1 MAKTDLPE
9 WGFGFAPP
17 NINPVDASFIKFF
30 PCDSA
35 ETPSSNVDVN
45 TQSYNA
51 IFTVPVSHTRPPAWS
66 RIAIQPHASTKFTG
80 LIMKR
85 VGLTP
90 PRTVVNAHIIV
101 QKESARA
108 AAEREVEDEDRRIR
122 RRLNNYEPSV
132 QAAKLDGKP
141 ASQAEMAHLIMR
153 AKVDA
158 SNNFMITSTSTP
170 FADKQEAR
178 AGRLTQVCPVK
189 RYRTV
194 DYSTPLDPA
203 GGNSFT
209 IYREVIPIITRAMRK
224 GMDEVDYTTASI
236 ATTSRIMRDMRRSR
250 QPRLCLAAHGTP
262 DLSDISDATEPDT
275 SYSIKPPVIKA
286 ESRSPRKRIAKL
298 TSTVKGGLKR
308 LTQIVK
314 LSPGSSPKAEPS
326 PSKSDS
332 TPSTPLRLSPPSLE
346 PIITPSGVTPSMTT
360 PFRDA
365 ATPSRPIITPSGVTP
380 SLTTPFREVA
390 TPSRPIITP
399 SGVTPSIASS
409 PLSQSAFSA
418 SDLVTAEDSPSRPGF
433 TFQVPDSTDFSTLN
447 ASQSAVDATE
457 LSVDDDITRDVLG
470 RVSTSP
476 DTPRWLAPPS
486 DAEATLIM
494 ADFED
499 SQPTETQSPKF
510 ARPVAPTPSRWHRHE
525 PFSPATAPS
534 TPCQSD
540 SPIGLATLIPPSTP
554 TSAKCPYES
563 PNGSD
568 FRFGAMS
575 PAFNNSI
582 SWMNPPIQ
590 ASDSH
595 RIKNLNSARRR
606 QSEPLIRKYLKSQA
620 RRQSSSPRKVRFQ
633 DEDSLFENTSIA
645 SIFQSVQSNVAEAVD
660 PAKTTVSVSDM
671 TMADPTNAD
680 PAAAATP
687 AAYAPTLED
696 GVLNIDMRQN
706 LDIFHASP
714 VSQLAEIAH
723 DSCSGHAKV
732 VVNEEN
738 GRLFVRFK
746 LSAEHAHM
754 FPASQGFNDSQFAFS
769 PLAASRSPRITFNS
783 RQPAFNPAQSTPVT
797 APTNRTL
804 FMETPTNLQASAQR
818 TPSVLQASSSL
829 SVLDHTPS
837 ITGLFTEQSTT
848 PASQT
853 PTAQTADVAQNANSS
868 SVSDNITP
876 SANPLSPEETSVQQT
891 PIKPADETTPAAA
904 EQSIASLTPTKSAEE
919 TIPAAAEQSIAS
931 LNPTPA
937 ADNSDKLAMNTTP
950 IPAQT
955 FTTSSFTPVNKTS
968 PRTQITT
975 PSGESQTTYKS
986 TPAKNTEATENSVPS
1001 EAVSQQVYDDSPG
1014 RDYMRAFIK
1023 RSRRA
1028 STTEAGSPIAP
1039 PLKRKPLEAKS
1050 PNTPSPQKKRKLQKD
1065 EAKSPLGKQPEENQ
1079 VPVPKRVRRTPKAS
1093 RQKTDLAIDMEDHP
1107 ASAVDATAQADEQED
1122 GEEQNAPARRST
1134 RLRST
1139 RASSAPKSSIPT
1151 AIKLGGRSGAGRGTI
1166 LNSTVRSD
1174 QQELNAQTRLNT
1186 KRNKG
1191 DAEYPAQVLARVAES
1206 GEVSD
1211 ASEAS
1216 SNTSGGSGD
1225 RKSVVWKD
1233 PLEDVQTE
1241 EKPKKGRTA
1250 AKAKATQGKTGIAK
1264 PSQKRSAKVAE
1275 SLGMVANGTPAR
1287 PKRMT
1292 RSQTRSQS

>member
-399 SGVTPSIASS
+399 SG
-409 PLSQSAFSA
+409 
-418 SDLVTAEDSPSRPGF
+418 
-433 TFQVPDSTDFSTLN
+433 
-447 ASQSAVDATE
+447 
-457 LSVDDDITRDVLG
+457 
-470 RVSTSP
+470 
-476 DTPRWLAPPS
+476 
-486 DAEATLIM
+486 
-494 ADFED
+494 
-499 SQPTETQSPKF
+499 TQSPKF

-783 RQPAFNPAQSTPVT
+783 RQPAFNPAQSTP
-797 APTNRTL
+797 
-804 FMETPTNLQASAQR
+804 
-818 TPSVLQASSSL
+818 
-829 SVLDHTPS
+829 
-837 ITGLFTEQSTT
+837 
-848 PASQT
+848 
-853 PTAQTADVAQNANSS
+853 
-868 SVSDNITP
+868 
-876 SANPLSPEETSVQQT
+876 
-891 PIKPADETTPAAA
+891 PADETTPAAA